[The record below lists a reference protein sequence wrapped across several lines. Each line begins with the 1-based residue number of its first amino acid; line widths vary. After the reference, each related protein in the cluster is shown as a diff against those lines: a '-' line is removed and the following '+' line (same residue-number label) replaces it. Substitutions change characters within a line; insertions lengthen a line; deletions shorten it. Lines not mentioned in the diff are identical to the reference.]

1 MTSMEP
7 VNSETNLVAER
18 YARRRCDGLY
28 SVLRP
33 EVWLA
38 MQERQRAMLQLL
50 AAHTNQR
57 LEALRVLEI
66 GCGSGSNLQELMRL
80 GFDPE
85 NLVGNELLP
94 ERVAA
99 ARRSLPAVTEV
110 HAGDALQL
118 TIPDG
123 GFDIVY
129 QSTVFT
135 SLLDNDFQQRLAE
148 RMWQWVRPGGAV
160 LWYDFVF
167 DNPNN
172 KDVRGVPLSRVREL
186 FPQGRIDARRVTLAP
201 PISRRVVRLHPFLYP
216 LLNSLPL
223 LRSHLL
229 CWVEK
234 PLVRHPDER

>member
-1 MTSMEP
+1 MNPEP
-7 VNSETNLVAER
+7 VKSETSLVAER
-18 YARRRCDGLY
+18 YARRCANDLY

-38 MQERQRAMLQLL
+38 MQERQRVLLRML
-50 AAHTNQR
+50 AAHADRR
-57 LEALRVLEI
+57 LEALRLIEI

-80 GFDPE
+80 GFDPA

-110 HAGDALQL
+110 HAGDALEL
-118 TIPDG
+118 PFEDG
-123 GFDIVY
+123 SFDIVY

-135 SLLDNDFQQRLAE
+135 SLLDDDFQQRLAE
-148 RMWQWVRPGGAV
+148 RMWRWVKPGGAV

-167 DNPNN
+167 DNPSN

-186 FPQGRIDARRVTLAP
+186 FPAGRVDAQRVTLAP
-201 PISRRVVRLHPFLYP
+201 PISRRVVRLHPILYP
-216 LLNSLPL
+216 LLNCLPL
-223 LRSHLL
+223 LRSHVL

-234 PLVRHPDER
+234 PLVQFLEGE

>member
-1 MTSMEP
+1 MNPMEP
-7 VNSETNLVAER
+7 AKSETELVAER
-18 YARRRCDGLY
+18 YARRRADDLY

-38 MQERQRAMLQLL
+38 MQERQRVLLRML
-50 AAHTNQR
+50 ATHSDRR
-57 LEALRVLEI
+57 LEALRLIEI

-80 GFDPE
+80 GFDPA

-94 ERVAA
+94 ERLAA
-99 ARRSLPAVTEV
+99 ARRSPPAVTEV
-110 HAGDALQL
+110 HGGDALQL
-118 TIPDG
+118 PFAEG
-123 GFDIVY
+123 SFDIVY

-135 SLLDNDFQQRLAE
+135 SLLDDDFQQRLAD

-172 KDVRGVPLSRVREL
+172 KDVRGVPLSRVRTL
-186 FPQGRIDARRVTLAP
+186 FPQGWIDARRVTLAP
-201 PISRRVVRLHPFLYP
+201 PISRRVVRLHPMLYP
-216 LLNSLPL
+216 LLNALPL
-223 LRSHLL
+223 LRSHVL

-234 PLVRHPDER
+234 PRV

>member
-1 MTSMEP
+1 MKPMEP
-7 VNSETNLVAER
+7 AKSETERVAER
-18 YARRRCDGLY
+18 YARRRADDLY

-38 MQERQRAMLQLL
+38 MQERQRVLLRML
-50 AAHTNQR
+50 ATHADRR
-57 LEALRVLEI
+57 LEALRLIEI

-80 GFDPE
+80 GFDPA

-118 TIPDG
+118 PFADG
-123 GFDIVY
+123 SFDIVY

-135 SLLDNDFQQRLAE
+135 SLLDDDFQQRLAD
-148 RMWQWVRPGGAV
+148 RMWRWVRPGGAV

-167 DNPNN
+167 DNPSN
-172 KDVRGVPLSRVREL
+172 KDVRGVPLSRVRAL

-201 PISRRVVRLHPFLYP
+201 PISRRVVRLHPLLYP
-216 LLNSLPL
+216 LLNALPL
-223 LRSHLL
+223 LRSHVL

-234 PLVRHPDER
+234 PRV